1 MATTEKTLDQTHD
14 IVSTKTLLHEAI
26 PLTGTIVSGTYGD
39 NNVKNFSHGMF
50 QSVYDYPYLSSSA
63 NHVFDITMGYAASSV
78 LSNSANTQN
87 QKKVNIY
94 NQMAQVLYGYN
105 QDGTIKMFDADGN
118 LSDTTTDKIKEAYF
132 ISFSRLLMK
141 DEIQKGTF
149 NLTLNAGVQH
159 GHGTSTSG
167 GSING
172 SAASSSS
179 GNGLTRLVI
188 TDTSGS
194 DGYLIN
200 SPVGEYGVSYV
211 TASNIGT
218 LTNTGDVLTVAKT
231 NAACGLLFYQAGVM
245 VLTASLFA
253 SGSNHAGTTS
263 KGFLRIQN
271 SSNLDMD
278 KTNLNINNA
287 FTASAIS
294 GNADNLRHRIESI
307 SFNNTVELNSTIF
320 FCRINHNEFNY
331 SSNPTYL
338 TASQIR
344 VKNVKSDPPVSYI
357 TSIGLYDDNDRLL
370 ACGKLSEPLRKDP
383 TIEYTLRA
391 RLDY

>member
-1 MATTEKTLDQTHD
+1 MATSEKKLDTTND

-26 PLTGTIVSGTYGD
+26 PLTGTIVSGTYSD
-39 NNVKNFSHGMF
+39 NNIKNYSHGMF

-63 NHVFDITMGYAASSV
+63 NHIFDITMGYAASSA
-78 LSNSANTQN
+78 LSASANLQN
-87 QKKVNIY
+87 QKKINVY

-105 QDGTIKMFDADGN
+105 QDGSIKMFDADGN

-132 ISFSRLLMK
+132 MTFSRLLMK

-149 NLTLNAGVQH
+149 TLTLNAGVNH
-159 GHGTSTSG
+159 GHGGG
-167 GSING
+167 GSGG
-172 SAASSSS
+172 SAASSS
-179 GNGLTRLVI
+179 GGDGLSRLVI
-188 TDTSGS
+188 SDASGS

-200 SPVGEYGVSYV
+200 SPVGEYGLLFV
-211 TASNIGT
+211 TASNIGN
-218 LTNTGDVLTVAKT
+218 LTHTGDVLTLAKT

-253 SGSNHAGTTS
+253 SGSNFSGTTS
-263 KGFLRIQN
+263 KGFLNIQN
-271 SSNLDMD
+271 SSNLDMEKD
-278 KTNLNINNA
+278 NTNINDA
-287 FTASAIS
+287 FKTTAIS
-294 GNADNLRHRIESI
+294 GNADNLRHRIESV

-338 TASQIR
+338 SSSQIR

-357 TSIGLYDDNDRLL
+357 TSIGLYDDSDRLL
-370 ACGKLSEPLRKDP
+370 AVGKLSEPLRKDP

>member
-1 MATTEKTLDQTHD
+1 MATSEKKLDTTND

-26 PLTGTIVSGTYGD
+26 PLTGTIVSGTYSEE
-39 NNVKNFSHGMF
+39 NIKNFSHGMF

-63 NHVFDITMGYAASSV
+63 NHIFDITMGYAASST
-78 LSNSANTQN
+78 LSSSTNTQN
-87 QKKVNIY
+87 QKKINIY

-105 QDGTIKMFDADGN
+105 QDGSIKLFDADGN

-132 ISFSRLLMK
+132 ITFSRLLMK

-149 NLTLNAGVQH
+149 SITLNANRQH
-159 GHGTSTSG
+159 GHGGSG
-167 GSING
+167 TNG
-172 SAASSSS
+172 SAASASS
-179 GNGLTRLVI
+179 GDGMYRLLI
-188 TDTSGS
+188 SDSSGS
-194 DGYLIN
+194 DGFLIN
-200 SPVGEYGVSYV
+200 SPVGEYGLLFA
-211 TASNIGT
+211 TASNVGN
-218 LTNTGDVLTVAKT
+218 LTGYELLTSGKNT
-231 NAACGLLFYQAGVM
+231 AACGLIFYQAGVM

-253 SGSNHAGTTS
+253 SGAADAAGDATGFINHAGNRDSS
-263 KGFLRIQN
+263 KVNLCMD
-271 SSNLDMD
+271 SN
-278 KTNLNINNA
+278 NLNINNA

-331 SSNPTYL
+331 SANPTYL
-338 TASQIR
+338 SSSQIR

-357 TSIGLYDDNDRLL
+357 TTIGLYDDSDRLL
-370 ACGKLSEPLRKDP
+370 AVGKLSEPLRKDP

>member
-1 MATTEKTLDQTHD
+1 MATSEKKLDTTND

-26 PLTGTIVSGTYGD
+26 PLTGTIVSGTYSD
-39 NNVKNFSHGMF
+39 NNIKNYSHGMF

-63 NHVFDITMGYAASSV
+63 NHVFDITMGYAASST
-78 LSNSANTQN
+78 LSASANLQN
-87 QKKVNIY
+87 QKKINVY

-105 QDGTIKMFDADGN
+105 QDGSIKMFDADGN

-132 ISFSRLLMK
+132 MTFSRLLMK

-149 NLTLNAGVQH
+149 TLTLNAGVNH
-159 GHGTSTSG
+159 GHGNTAG
-167 GSING
+167 GT
-172 SAASSSS
+172 AASSSA

-200 SPVGEYGVSYV
+200 SPVGEYGLLFV
-211 TASNIGT
+211 TASNIGD

-253 SGSNHAGTTS
+253 SGSNFSGTTS

-271 SSNLDMD
+271 SSNLDMEKD
-278 KTNLNINNA
+278 NTNINNA
-287 FTASAIS
+287 FKTTAIS

-338 TASQIR
+338 SSSQIR

-357 TSIGLYDDNDRLL
+357 TSIGLYDDSDRLL
-370 ACGKLSEPLRKDP
+370 AVGKLSEPLRKDP

>member
-1 MATTEKTLDQTHD
+1 MATTEKILDQTHD

-26 PLTGTIVSGTYGD
+26 PLTGTIVSGTYAD
-39 NNVKNFSHGMF
+39 NNVKNYSHGMF

-63 NHVFDITMGYAASSV
+63 NHVFDITMGYAASSE

-87 QKKVNIY
+87 QKKINIY

-105 QDGTIKMFDADGN
+105 QDGSIKMFDADGN

-132 ISFSRLLMK
+132 VSFSRLLMK

-149 NLTLNAGVQH
+149 NLTLNAGVNH
-159 GHGTSTSG
+159 GHGGG
-167 GSING
+167 GSAG
-172 SAASSSS
+172 GAASSSA
-179 GNGLTRLVI
+179 GDGLSRLVI
-188 TDTSGS
+188 TDSSGS

-200 SPVGEYGVSYV
+200 SPVGEYGVLFV
-211 TASNIGT
+211 TASNIGD
-218 LTNTGDVLTVAKT
+218 LTNTGEVLTSAKT
-231 NAACGLLFYQAGVM
+231 NSACGLIFYQAGVM

-253 SGSNHAGTTS
+253 SGSNEDGTTS
-263 KGFLRIQN
+263 QGFLNIQTN
-271 SSNLDMD
+271 SNLDMD
-278 KTNLNINNA
+278 ASNLNINNA

-294 GNADNLRHRIESI
+294 GNADNLRHRIESVT
-307 SFNNTVELNSTIF
+307 FNNTVELNSTIF

-338 TASQIR
+338 TASEIR

-357 TSIGLYDDNDRLL
+357 TSIGLYDAQDRLL